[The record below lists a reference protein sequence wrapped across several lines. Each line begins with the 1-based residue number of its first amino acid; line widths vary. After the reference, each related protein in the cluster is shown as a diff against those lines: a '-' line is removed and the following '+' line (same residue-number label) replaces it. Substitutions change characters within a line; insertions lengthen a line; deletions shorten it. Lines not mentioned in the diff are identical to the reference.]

1 LARILIVVVI
11 KKADHSLK
19 YPMRRIKNLRPCD
32 QHIKEA
38 LVMADQMMALAD
50 AGDIDREDVGCGVL
64 YGIIRDAAFKIKQL
78 AEKEKAGHIKK
89 GWWK

>member
-1 LARILIVVVI
+1 MVI
-11 KKADHSLK
+11 EKQTMTINTLF
-19 YPMRRIKNLRPCD
+19 RRLENLRPCN
-32 QHIKEA
+32 QHIQEA